1 MPLLHAA
8 AGDLAPA
15 AVAAWQAEQ
24 RSSGWWEEARRLLF
38 VSAPI
43 ARDEL
48 ATALRRSAEASPA
61 DLRQLPELL
70 RRLEQAQLPEV
81 ASVKVKGWAVRQ
93 LCERD
98 GYIHAL
104 AQSAL
109 LECYAGL
116 HVAASLDRRSDD
128 FRQAPASAPP
138 QHACPP
144 TRRLTVTSDDRDVEP
159 PSPAQPRAGADESR
173 DEAVSATINEAGAQ
187 PNRELPGRSPA
198 TAAADAAA
206 GAAPRA
212 DATDNGEQ
220 EETPVPHAQAP
231 GNPFPP
237 FAWAWLDDISLHHEF
252 QVRLPTLQSV
262 PRFLTPGVR
271 RAFLA
276 ALTAIADARS
286 PSGCLRAWKLF
297 LLLPRLLLTRSDAIG
312 AQGRAELLHRLELFW
327 RGSWAELHRLSR
339 RAAERQGRPQP
350 ERLGDTSEARAARAC
365 TLVKRG
371 ELSRAR
377 QVLTA
382 AALAPGDATTL
393 QALTDPDRRP
403 TARLRD
409 VPNEVLSY
417 SPDEAV
423 AVTVG
428 QVAEALRSSK
438 RGSAAGLSGATLEM
452 YKLLLDDEVAID
464 LFTGAVNRLARADVP
479 HEVAEALAVSRL
491 TALRKPHSGVRGI
504 ATGDVFRR

>member
-1 MPLLHAA
+1 MSSR
-8 AGDLAPA
+8 PA
-15 AVAAWQAEQ
+15 RPNHE
-24 RSSGWWEEARRLLF
+24 
-38 VSAPI
+38 
-43 ARDEL
+43 
-48 ATALRRSAEASPA
+48 
-61 DLRQLPELL
+61 
-70 RRLEQAQLPEV
+70 
-81 ASVKVKGWAVRQ
+81 
-93 LCERD
+93 
-98 GYIHAL
+98 
-104 AQSAL
+104 
-109 LECYAGL
+109 
-116 HVAASLDRRSDD
+116 
-128 FRQAPASAPP
+128 
-138 QHACPP
+138 
-144 TRRLTVTSDDRDVEP
+144 
-159 PSPAQPRAGADESR
+159 AGADESR

-187 PNRELPGRSPA
+187 PNRELSRRSPA
-198 TAAADAAA
+198 TAAADAAE

-237 FAWAWLDDISLHHEF
+237 SAWAWLDDISLHHEV

-262 PRFLTPGVR
+262 CFLTPGAR

-286 PSGCLRAWKLF
+286 PPGCLRAWKLF

-312 AQGRAELLHRLELFW
+312 VQGRAELLHRLKLFW

-339 RAAERQGRPQP
+339 RAAGRQGRPQP
-350 ERLGDTSEARAARAC
+350 ERLGDTSKARAARAC

-371 ELSRAR
+371 EPSRAR

-409 VPNEVLSY
+409 VPNEVLSH
-417 SPDEAV
+417 SPDKAV

-438 RGSAAGLSGATLEM
+438 RGSAAGLSGATFEM

-464 LFTGAVNRLARADVP
+464 LLTGAVNRLARANVRSARGSRGPRYVP
-479 HEVAEALAVSRL
+479 SCG
-491 TALRKPHSGVRGI
+491 TP
-504 ATGDVFRR
+504 